1 MKADQQT
8 QTEVTQA
15 FKGMFEA
22 CKKRDL
28 QGVLSF
34 WAPDPDI
41 VVIGSGEDEKG
52 IGIPQFTESLKRD
65 WAQGE
70 VLSIGVKNF
79 AVSAA
84 GMVAWFSADINLHV
98 KVAEGELD
106 MPLRLTGVMEKRYGR
121 WLWVQMHLSTPS
133 CEQEP
138 GQSWPKP

>member
-8 QTEVTQA
+8 QTEVTQT

-22 CKKRDL
+22 YKKQDL

-52 IGIPQFTESLKRD
+52 VGVAQLTDSLNRD
-65 WAQGE
+65 WAQG
-70 VLSIGVKNF
+70 VVSSIGVKNF
-79 AVSAA
+79 IVSAA
-84 GMVAWFSADINLHV
+84 ASVAWLSADINFHGKAAV
-98 KVAEGELD
+98 GEFD

-121 WLWVQMHLSTPS
+121 WLWVQMHLSTPNVA
-133 CEQEP
+133 QQK
-138 GQSWPKP
+138 GQSWPTP

>member
-22 CKKRDL
+22 YKKKDL

-41 VVIGSGEDEKG
+41 VALGSGEDEKG
-52 IGIPQFTESLKRD
+52 VGVAQFTESLIRD

-70 VLSIGVKNF
+70 VSSIGVKNF
-79 AVSAA
+79 MISAA
-84 GMVAWFSADINLHV
+84 ASVAWLSADINFHG
-98 KVAEGELD
+98 KAAEGTFDL
-106 MPLRLTGVMEKRYGR
+106 PLRLTGVMEKRYGR
-121 WLWVQMHLSTPS
+121 WLWVQMHLSTPNS
-133 CEQEP
+133 NQEK
-138 GQSWPKP
+138 GQSWPKV

>member
-8 QTEVTQA
+8 QTEVTQV

-22 CKKRDL
+22 YKKRDL

-41 VVIGSGEDEKG
+41 TVVGSGGDEKS
-52 IGIPQFTESLKRD
+52 IGATQFGEQLKRD

-70 VLSIGVKNF
+70 IQSIGVKSF

-84 GMVAWFSADINLHV
+84 APVAWLSADINFHG
-98 KVAEGELD
+98 KTATGEFDL
-106 MPLRLTGVMEKRYGR
+106 PVRLTGVMENRYGR
-121 WLWVQMHLSTPS
+121 WLWVQMHISTPS
-133 CEQEP
+133 RAQEK
-138 GQSWPKP
+138 GQSWPKA

>member
-8 QTEVTQA
+8 QTEVTQV

-22 CKKRDL
+22 YKKRDI

-41 VVIGSGEDEKG
+41 IVIGSGGDEKSVG
-52 IGIPQFTESLKRD
+52 TAQFSEQLKRD

-70 VLSIGVKNF
+70 VQSIGVKNF

-84 GMVAWFSADINLHV
+84 SSAAWISADINFHGKTAAREFDLPV
-98 KVAEGELD
+98 
-106 MPLRLTGVMEKRYGR
+106 RLTGVMEKRGGR
-121 WLWVQMHLSTPS
+121 WMWVQMHISSPS
-133 CEQEP
+133 SVQAS
-138 GQSWPKP
+138 GQSWPKA